1 MGTNI
6 VESFMIIRE
15 KQFERTMRI
24 ELARWKPGFPEA
36 RSFLALLTSPSFL
49 ILIPYQRFHCFPS
62 SSSSNNVSQ
71 ERERKTES
79 SLEKIMKIGCS

>member
-1 MGTNI
+1 MNLMATNI

-62 SSSSNNVSQ
+62 SSSSNNVYQ
-71 ERERKTES
+71 ERERERKTES
-79 SLEKIMKIGCS
+79 SLKK